1 MLWQESVMSSMDQM
15 QMIGPNAS
23 LAQFTELQTVENEN
37 APSMIVWDKSMMQ
50 QGKPQVLLNVPSE
63 QMLVTNEGVPVQIT
77 THDLTALNQAA
88 INEKYKLR
96 SPSKATQEE
105 IDLTKRY
112 LYANENIKQQKI
124 FSQSVIKNKRTPTN
138 SGAKSKGL
146 PHSFAISS
154 IPIN

>member
-1 MLWQESVMSSMDQM
+1 M
-15 QMIGPNAS
+15 
-23 LAQFTELQTVENEN
+23 
-37 APSMIVWDKSMMQ
+37 
-50 QGKPQVLLNVPSE
+50 LNVPSE

-112 LYANENIKQQKI
+112 LYANENIK
-124 FSQSVIKNKRTPTN
+124 
-138 SGAKSKGL
+138 
-146 PHSFAISS
+146 
-154 IPIN
+154 